1 MPSPANVAVLLV
13 LAGRAAA
20 FAPGATQTR
29 DTINKYSRLSV
40 SSNSFSSR
48 WGIRAWPWSTRDE
61 LKIDN
66 QLKGSVEDRL
76 NKRGYGFLPA
86 FDELHLGDRLPHDVE
101 RENSIDDAGTLPWVK
116 KVEDAVPWLKKAW
129 FDNDATP
136 ISIFRTCSL
145 AFIVAFFS
153 FPVFSKF
160 LSESKDLQSAVSAGL
175 VPAIGT
181 LYGTMQAFTISLLTE
196 RKRAIQVAVGQECA
210 ALSLLTRHSIDLYRT
225 LKVDNATMTRALRPL
240 WDHSTTLI
248 CKTRGEELL
257 DLVESDPCYRTLRVN
272 AEIQSE
278 ALHEGSKYDP
288 RLALSDV
295 RLYEFNAL
303 VSKLSDFRAVRLSQ
317 ESFPLP
323 SVVFLFLGVLGSILA
338 YSFAL
343 LVTPAATTKALVHTS
358 AAQVTILS
366 WFNPLFALNYFMTEV
381 LATPQFLFAL
391 LVACLTLVGDFSR
404 DMNRPFTGIYQ
415 VKHAVPTSMLLQVR
429 KTILSA
435 LPESE
440 HTSLT
445 RGDKFAARIAT
456 IKRLKYPM
464 VASLLGS
471 DDAVTPIQNSN
482 ATRNA

>member
-1 MPSPANVAVLLV
+1 MPSLASLFMLLG
-13 LAGRAAA
+13 AGRAIA
-20 FAPGATQTR
+20 FAPRTMQTR
-29 DTINKYSRLSV
+29 ETSTKFIRQIV
-40 SSNSFSSR
+40 SSNSFSNKWR
-48 WGIRAWPWSTRDE
+48 AEAWPWSTRD
-61 LKIDN
+61 KARIDDY
-66 QLKGSVEDRL
+66 LKGSVEHRL

-86 FDELHLGDRLPHDVE
+86 FDELHLSDRLPHEVDCE
-101 RENSIDDAGTLPWVK
+101 KSIDDAGPWVK
-116 KVEDAVPWLKKAW
+116 KVENTFPWLTRAW
-129 FDNDATP
+129 FDKDSTP
-136 ISIFRTCSL
+136 ISIFRTCSFAFVL
-145 AFIVAFFS
+145 AFLL
-153 FPVFSKF
+153 FPA
-160 LSESKDLQSAVSAGL
+160 LSNILSASKDLQSAVSMGL

-210 ALSLLTRHSIDLYRT
+210 ALSLLTRHSIDFYRA
-225 LKVDNATMTRALRPL
+225 LQVDNATMTRALRPL

-272 AEIQSE
+272 SEIQSE
-278 ALHEGSKYDP
+278 ALNENSTYKSQ
-288 RLALSDV
+288 LVFSDV
-295 RLYEFNAL
+295 RLYEFNTL

-323 SVVFLFLGVLGSILA
+323 SVVFFFLGVLGGILA

-343 LVTPAATTKALVHTS
+343 LVTPAAAYKVLTHSSV
-358 AAQVTILS
+358 AASVPFLS
-366 WFNPLFALNYFMTEV
+366 WLNPLFTLNYFITQV
-381 LATPQFLFAL
+381 LVTPQFLFAL

-429 KTILSA
+429 KTILSS

-440 HTSLT
+440 HSSLM

-456 IKRLKYPM
+456 IKRRKYPM

-471 DDAVTPIQNSN
+471 DDTVPPTQNLN
-482 ATRNA
+482 QTKFV